1 MHRTFKPRTIVAR
14 AAVALTMSLLTGATA
29 GAALARWPV
38 TRPTPSA

>member
-1 MHRTFKPRTIVAR
+1 MRRTLKPRTLVAR

-38 TRPTPSA
+38 SRPAPA